1 MSHSNPVLWGYLFGL
16 KYLLSFSSSQSY
28 RQMFVAQN
36 NRCCRITSRS
46 LATECVRAQS
56 CLTLCDPMDCSPPG
70 SFVHQI
76 SQARILEWVSISSS
90 RGSSRPRDR
99 TCISCMVG
107 GFFTTEPPG
116 KSAVKQVLAPLDGL
130 ILYLLLLHPNAV
142 KYTSHWLSLTRK
154 PPSYP
159 PALLLSTFNSWMVSD
174 HLLSLQNSSQLWL
187 WLLPTIGLV
196 PTSAPQAWTT
206 LTPPWL
212 PSQSLAPCRQL
223 STATHVII
231 KNESIPHHLTVLKTL
246 KYFCLPLK

>member
-1 MSHSNPVLWGYLFGL
+1 
-16 KYLLSFSSSQSY
+16 
-28 RQMFVAQN
+28 MFVAQN
-36 NRCCRITSRS
+36 NSCCRITSGS
-46 LATECVRAQS
+46 LATESMRAQS

-76 SQARILEWVSISSS
+76 SQARILEWVAISSS
-90 RGSSRPRDR
+90 RGSSRPRDW

-107 GFFTTEPPG
+107 GFFTTESPG

-142 KYTSHWLSLTRK
+142 KYTSHWLSSTRK

-196 PTSAPQAWTT
+196 PTSAPQPWTT

-212 PSQSLAPCRQL
+212 SSQSLAPCSQL

-246 KYFCLPLK
+246 KYFWLPLK